1 MQSLMFFINVNYC
14 MYVLACLVK
23 ILISSLAPLAGRN
36 LGLTIMLNCI
46 EFNSNHLNLNINLL
60 KPTPGNI

>member
-1 MQSLMFFINVNYC
+1 

-23 ILISSLAPLAGRN
+23 LLISSLDPLAGRH
-36 LGLTIMLNCI
+36 LGLTILSNCI
-46 EFNSNHLNLNINLL
+46 EFNSNHLNLNLNLL

>member
-1 MQSLMFFINVNYC
+1 MFLINVNYC

-23 ILISSLAPLAGRN
+23 LLISSLDPLAGRH
-36 LGLTIMLNCI
+36 LGLIIMSNCI
-46 EFNSNHLNLNINLL
+46 EFNSNHLNLNLNLL